1 MRGIV
6 GGKSLGIIGGVV
18 LNLTMLKL
26 GEASGPECLVRFKVT
41 EAGGADGWVGFILG
55 ARAID
60 CPERGGLGH
69 VPGQY
74 SHYMTALNIMM
85 ERVDPVLPP
94 RRDKCYCTRSEELC
108 GGVQLLE
115 HCAMEGDWE
124 EAVSGISTC
133 TPLGAQSAET
143 ADPSLVAP

>member
-1 MRGIV
+1 MILNHEKKKGINLGDRRHPIKSLETWPNKESLRGIV

-60 CPERGGLGH
+60 CPERG
-69 VPGQY
+69 
-74 SHYMTALNIMM
+74 
-85 ERVDPVLPP
+85 
-94 RRDKCYCTRSEELC
+94 C
-108 GGVQLLE
+108 G
-115 HCAMEGDWE
+115 A
-124 EAVSGISTC
+124 A
-133 TPLGAQSAET
+133 
-143 ADPSLVAP
+143 